1 MSNDDSNSI
10 KRTDKQMTTAITTP
24 LEDDEPTQAI
34 IEAVAAVS
42 NTPPD
47 ELPSLHAAVDPDAIN
62 QLLASESDVEISFDY
77 AGYRIH
83 ASTEEVNVLAD
94 VVVAEWCESG
104 VDCRI
109 ERTDTGLRGLV
120 KPPDYTEHLVE
131 KVDYHVTSETYC
143 DGEWIAWE
151 SGDEVSAD
159 DVRDET
165 AEVARRLGQHIISQ
179 QSECN
184 GN

>member
-1 MSNDDSNSI
+1 
-10 KRTDKQMTTAITTP
+10 MTTAVSIP
-24 LEDDEPTQAI
+24 LEDAKPAQAI
-34 IEAVAAVS
+34 IEAVAAAS

-47 ELPSLHAAVDPDAIN
+47 ELPSLHAVVDPDALN
-62 QLLASESDVEISFDY
+62 QLLNSESDVEVSFDY
-77 AGYRIH
+77 AGYRVH
-83 ASTEEVNVLAD
+83 ASTEEVTVLAD
-94 VVVAEWCESG
+94 VVVGEWCESG
-104 VDCRI
+104 MDCRI

-120 KPPDYTEHLVE
+120 KPPECTEHLVD
-131 KVDYHVTSETYC
+131 KVDDHVPGETYR

-151 SGDEVSAD
+151 SEDEVSAN